1 MLGGPHLCLFHPQ
14 ETSGGFG
21 LRFYSNDPAAF
32 LSSTHSILEG
42 ALQSLVVMGSAVGK
56 GTAQTLRTPDLA
68 FSNLPFS
75 ALNRWPIDS
84 KVESEKSC
92 YGSQSTY
99 PQDRKT
105 AGIPCPQAFYPT
117 WLHSFILP

>member
-1 MLGGPHLCLFHPQ
+1 MGFSVEGPWSPQIKVPPGIHHLCLFHPQ

-32 LSSTHSILEG
+32 LSSTHRILEG

-68 FSNLPFS
+68 FSIS
-75 ALNRWPIDS
+75 H
-84 KVESEKSC
+84 
-92 YGSQSTY
+92 SQ
-99 PQDRKT
+99 
-105 AGIPCPQAFYPT
+105 
-117 WLHSFILP
+117 L